1 MEHKDKFDE
10 KLFDYFKDN
19 NKTPM
24 KITEGIKEWNLGKEK
39 KKNFDFY
46 NLRKVAV
53 ATVSLVTVSTGV
65 VFAKDISNFIKN
77 VFNDNEGV
85 NTAVES
91 GYVYEIPNVYADSKD
106 TQMRITEM
114 IMDDYTLDLNMVAQ
128 FDKDINV
135 TGIEKINIPDMII
148 TDDENRILY
157 SSSNQKSIDF
167 CNAKQIDDDY
177 DNIKNIT
184 TNTSSSLFI
193 YNADG
198 NSMSFSINLSASDEK
213 FPLSKEI
220 YISFNTIEMEGNN
233 QKYTVTGSWNTKIK
247 VPNKFLNRKSTLYKV
262 TNCNNENVYKDS
274 IKAEVYETGM
284 NFQMIMYWGDYTTW
298 HEKIEKMRTQSIL
311 SSQLINQENSYVENE
326 NGEKFY
332 PAQSTSSDGG
342 YSFNTDGK
350 LIKWETFNLTKFNM
364 TNKLKVVLTTI
375 NNEQIIIELEKCN

>member
-114 IMDDYTLDLNMVAQ
+114 IMDDYTLDLNMVAH

-233 QKYTVTGSWNTKIK
+233 QKYTVTRSWNTEIK

-262 TNCNNENVYKDS
+262 TNCNN
-274 IKAEVYETGM
+274 
-284 NFQMIMYWGDYTTW
+284 
-298 HEKIEKMRTQSIL
+298 
-311 SSQLINQENSYVENE
+311 
-326 NGEKFY
+326 
-332 PAQSTSSDGG
+332 
-342 YSFNTDGK
+342 
-350 LIKWETFNLTKFNM
+350 
-364 TNKLKVVLTTI
+364 
-375 NNEQIIIELEKCN
+375 

>member
-91 GYVYEIPNVYADSKD
+91 RYVYEIPNVYADSKD

-233 QKYTVTGSWNTKIK
+233 QKYTVTGSWNTEIK

-284 NFQMIMYWGDYTTW
+284 NFQMTMYWGDYTTW

>member
-220 YISFNTIEMEGNN
+220 YISFNTI
-233 QKYTVTGSWNTKIK
+233 
-247 VPNKFLNRKSTLYKV
+247 
-262 TNCNNENVYKDS
+262 
-274 IKAEVYETGM
+274 
-284 NFQMIMYWGDYTTW
+284 
-298 HEKIEKMRTQSIL
+298 
-311 SSQLINQENSYVENE
+311 
-326 NGEKFY
+326 
-332 PAQSTSSDGG
+332 
-342 YSFNTDGK
+342 
-350 LIKWETFNLTKFNM
+350 
-364 TNKLKVVLTTI
+364 
-375 NNEQIIIELEKCN
+375 